1 MRRKLLTI
9 SIIFILMMT
18 LIPLPGSAGTAPAE
32 QPAAQSQNPAIQQ
45 QPANKF
51 SRQSPYAGTEKGL
64 NHWVYESGLHTTS
77 TPVIG
82 PDGTAYF
89 TAGKELVAVD
99 CTGKKLWSWH
109 CAVTLT
115 NSPELGNGEKI
126 LVTSE
131 AGDLFALNSSGS
143 ELWTFRHTPPKTD
156 DNMNAAVASCSSC
169 STGPDGTV
177 YYVICYDSPGT
188 TVVTLY
194 AVDPYGTLK
203 WSSKTEAK
211 GTLAG
216 KPVINNDGTIFI
228 EYMRQALVS
237 SGGRFS
243 FPILATYVAFGAY
256 KLNGDFIW
264 ENKIVA
270 NNLLNITPFC
280 PDSEAG
286 ILVGVEK
293 TLYLLN
299 LSGQHRL
306 FECGEL
312 FRDANGIALT
322 NDGKIVF
329 TSGSSAY
336 LCDTEGAL
344 QWKFDADSNTT
355 SIPLVDKKGN
365 TFFSSSRGSLYCLD
379 TQGKEKW
386 KSMLTGEVYGSSP
399 MMRNDG
405 VIYQL
410 TGGGDLN
417 AVGKIKVKSVS
428 LNAHK
433 VTLLSKGMKGI
444 LKPNYSPV
452 DTTDNAMEWSSSNPS
467 VATVKD
473 GVITPVSA
481 GKTLIKVY
489 SQTDNISDTCEI
501 TVVTKPETDMA
512 LTCDTVLTRTLSF
525 YQSIFTFQNLT
536 LNDGVT
542 LTSEGTSET
551 ELVVKGVL
559 NIGKN
564 ASIRVRNG
572 SYSSAP
578 ALPVSSLSAETL
590 KKAATLRDANI
601 LSIPGIYGKGG
612 NGGNGGNGSLVPS
625 RNNIPLAS
633 RMYQEGYNGGGGG
646 GGGYGGGTGGNGGS
660 GKVYSRYGRELN
672 NDNRGIGRSGENDGK
687 NGGSSLGFSILYD
700 ITIPGGQG
708 GGELKT
714 GSSGV
719 VGYYTGDGASGGGG
733 NGGSGGAGMFGSMF
747 TKQAVTGYLGGGG
760 GGGGGYG
767 GGVLVIAA
775 GSIKV
780 NPGNIPC
787 FIVSGQVGGKGGYPD
802 GKDGENGEG
811 GLLVIETN
819 SYRPSLSHWNIGT
832 GSIECNNP
840 GINGGHGTVTG
851 NPQKVFINGRDMGG
865 YDDKTIKA
873 FNTGDRSAALILEL
887 KK

>member
-1 MRRKLLTI
+1 MRRKLFPMA
-9 SIIFILMMT
+9 IIIMLLMT
-18 LIPLPGSAGTAPAE
+18 LIPLPGTAEKVPAE
-32 QPAAQSQNPAIQQ
+32 QSAAKSQNSAIPEQSG
-45 QPANKF
+45 ANRF
-51 SRQSPYAGTEKGL
+51 SRQSPYSGTEKGL
-64 NHWVYESGLHTTS
+64 RHWVYESGLHTVS

-82 PDGTAYF
+82 SDGTAYF
-89 TAGKELVAVD
+89 TAGKDLIAVD
-99 CTGKKLWSWH
+99 RTGKKLWSWH
-109 CAVTLT
+109 CALTLT
-115 NSPELGNGEKI
+115 NSPELGNDGKI
-126 LVTSE
+126 LITSE

-143 ELWTFRHTPPKTD
+143 ELWTFRHTPPKPYQ
-156 DNMNAAVASCSSC
+156 NANIAATSCSSC

-177 YYVICYDSPGT
+177 YYVVCYDSFAT
-188 TVVTLY
+188 SVVTLY
-194 AVDPYGTLK
+194 AVDPYGILK
-203 WSSKTEAK
+203 WSSEKGVK

-216 KPVINNDGTIFI
+216 KPVINKDGTIFI
-228 EYMRQALVS
+228 EYMQEA
-237 SGGRFS
+237 GS
-243 FPILATYVAFGAY
+243 FLRPATYVAFSAY
-256 KLNGDFIW
+256 KINGDFIW
-264 ENKIVA
+264 ENKIVS
-270 NNLLNITPFC
+270 NNLLNITPIC

-299 LSGQHRL
+299 QTGQHRL
-306 FECGEL
+306 FECGDL

-329 TSGSSAY
+329 TSGSAEY

-344 QWKFDADSNTT
+344 QWKFDADSNIT

-365 TFFSSSRGSLYCLD
+365 IFFSSSRGSLYCLD

-399 MMRNDG
+399 MLRNDG

-417 AVGKIKVKSVS
+417 VVGKIKVKSVS
-428 LNAHK
+428 LNARK

-444 LKPNYSPV
+444 LKPSYSPE
-452 DTTDNAMEWSSSNPS
+452 DTIDNAMEWSSSNPS

-473 GVITPVSA
+473 GVVTPVSA
-481 GKTLIKVY
+481 GKTQIKVY
-489 SQTDNISDTCEI
+489 SKEDNISDTCEV
-501 TVVTKPETDMA
+501 TVVTKPETDVT
-512 LTCDTVLTRTLSF
+512 LSCDTVLRQTASPYLGVF
-525 YQSIFTFQNLT
+525 AFQNLT

-542 LTSEGTSET
+542 LTSEGTSEI
-551 ELVVKGVL
+551 ELIVKGVL

-572 SYSSAP
+572 YYSSAP
-578 ALPVSSLSAETL
+578 ALSVSSFSAETL
-590 KKAATLRDANI
+590 KKAAALRDTNI

-612 NGGNGGNGSLVPS
+612 NGGYGGNGSLVPS
-625 RNNIPLAS
+625 RNNIPLGS

-660 GKVYSRYGRELN
+660 GKVYSRYGEEHK
-672 NDNRGIGRSGENDGK
+672 NDNRGIGKSGENDGK
-687 NGGSSLGFSILYD
+687 NGGSSLGYSILYD
-700 ITIPGGQG
+700 TTIPGGQG
-708 GGELKT
+708 GGALKT
-714 GSSGV
+714 GNAGV

-747 TKQAVTGYLGGGG
+747 TKEAATGYLGGGG

-767 GGVLVIAA
+767 GGALVIVA
-775 GSIKV
+775 GSINVK
-780 NPGNIPC
+780 PGNIPC
-787 FIVSGQVGGKGGYPD
+787 FIVSGQKGGKGGYPD

-832 GSIECNNP
+832 GSVECSNP

-851 NPQKVFINGRDMGG
+851 NPHKVFINGIDMGS
-865 YDDKTIKA
+865 YDDKSIKV
-873 FNTGDRSAALILEL
+873 FNVRDRSAALIFDLN
-887 KK
+887 K